1 MSPFDPDEFQN
12 TLVSARKPD
21 NTPAQPDKLGHYLVA
36 VAGTDPGRIDEI
48 TSAPIT
54 MGRDPKQTIVFA
66 DTELSRA
73 HVRFWLENGSAVVE
87 DLRSTNG
94 TFVDG
99 RRIVDC
105 TPLSEGALVRAGQQ
119 ILKYERRTREEVT
132 RALELRRDL
141 ERAQQ
146 YVLSQLPPPIHGRVS
161 ATWHFVPSS
170 QLGGDSFGYDW
181 IDGDTF
187 VFYLID
193 VSGHGVG
200 AAMHSVAVMN
210 VLRQRALPDVDFAD
224 PGAVLSNLNERFQMD
239 THDGMYFTIW
249 YGVYRG
255 EARRLRF
262 SAAGHHAAYL
272 VSGGD
277 APVPIGVPDLMIG
290 AVPAVTYATSETTVP
305 PDSTVYLFSDGVFE
319 IVTKEEQPWRLGD
332 FVRLLAADNVGKKRP
347 TPAALYDSVKARLK
361 HGAFDDDFSLVSIM
375 FA

>member
-1 MSPFDPDEFQN
+1 MPGSRP
-12 TLVSARKPD
+12 T
-21 NTPAQPDKLGHYLVA
+21 TPPEPDKLGHYLVA

-54 MGRDPKQTIVFA
+54 IGRDPKQTVVFA

-73 HVRFWLENGSAVVE
+73 HVRFWVENDSAVVE

-99 RRIVDC
+99 RRIADR

-119 ILKYERRTREEVT
+119 LLKYERRTREEVT
-132 RALELRRDL
+132 RALELRHDL

-146 YVLSQLPPPIHGRVS
+146 YVLSLLPPPIDGRVS

-170 QLGGDSFGYDW
+170 QLGGDSFGYGW
-181 IDGDTF
+181 IDDDTF

-249 YGVYRG
+249 YGVYRS
-255 EARRLRF
+255 AVRRLVF

-277 APVPIGVPDLMIG
+277 APVPVGVPDLMIG

-319 IVTKEEQPWRLGD
+319 IVTKDEQPWRLGD
-332 FVRLLAADNVGKKRP
+332 FVALLAADNVGKQRP
-347 TPAALYDSVKARLK
+347 TPAGLYDLVKARVK
-361 HGAFDDDFSLVSIM
+361 NGAFDDDFSLVSIM

>member
-1 MSPFDPDEFQN
+1 M
-12 TLVSARKPD
+12 
-21 NTPAQPDKLGHYLVA
+21 
-36 VAGTDPGRIDEI
+36 
-48 TSAPIT
+48 
-54 MGRDPKQTIVFA
+54 FA

-73 HVRFWLENGSAVVE
+73 HVRFWVENDSAVVE

-99 RRIVDC
+99 RRIANR

-119 ILKYERRTREEVT
+119 LLKYERRTREEVM
-132 RALELRRDL
+132 RAMELRHDL

-146 YVLSQLPPPIHGRVS
+146 YVLSLLPPLIDGRVS

-170 QLGGDSFGYDW
+170 QLGGDSFGYGW
-181 IDGDTF
+181 IDDDTF
-187 VFYLID
+187 AFYLID

-249 YGVYRG
+249 YGVYRS
-255 EARRLRF
+255 ETRRLAF

-277 APVPIGVPDLMIG
+277 APVPIGVSDLMIG
-290 AVPAVTYATSETTVP
+290 AIPAVTYATSETTVP

-332 FVRLLAADNVGKKRP
+332 FVALLAADNVGKQRP
-347 TPAALYDSVKARLK
+347 TPAALYDLVKARVK
-361 HGAFDDDFSLVSIM
+361 NGAFDDDFSLVSIM

>member
-12 TLVSARKPD
+12 TLVSARKPAD
-21 NTPAQPDKLGHYLVA
+21 TPAEPDKLGHYLVA

-48 TSAPIT
+48 TPAPIT
-54 MGRDPKQTIVFA
+54 IGRDPKQTVVFA

-99 RRIVDC
+99 RRIADC
-105 TPLSEGALVRAGQQ
+105 TPLSDGALVRAGQQ

-132 RALELRRDL
+132 RALELRREL
-141 ERAQQ
+141 QRAQQ
-146 YVLSQLPPPIHGRVS
+146 YVLSLLPPPIHGRVS

-181 IDGDTF
+181 IDDDTF

-210 VLRQRALPDVDFAD
+210 VLRQRALPGVDFTD

-255 EARRLRF
+255 EARRLVF

-290 AVPAVTYATSETTVP
+290 AVPAVTYASSATTVP
-305 PDSTVYLFSDGVFE
+305 PGSTVYLFSDGVFE

-332 FVRLLAADNVGKKRP
+332 FVLLLAAGNAGKQRA
-347 TPAALYDSVKARLK
+347 TPAGLYDSVKARVK
-361 HGAFDDDFSLVSIM
+361 NGVFDDDFSLVSIM